1 MAWLEAGLLALSCA
15 LLALATRQSFRLSQ
29 QLRHASSSMR
39 RSGAVLVETQG
50 MLRIQQQ
57 LTQVQRLT
65 ETTIDTGTRA
75 VQSVHLG
82 IASIPFDLLES
93 YPATRDAARVV
104 RRTHDFIA
112 GAVYGTITGI
122 NRKVGAA
129 ARGTLTPRTED
140 AADRSARDP
149 GVDRKTPKT

>member
-1 MAWLEAGLLALSCA
+1 MAWLEACLLALSCV
-15 LLALATRQSFRLSQ
+15 LLALATRQSSRLSQ
-29 QLRHASSSMR
+29 QLRGVSSGMR

-112 GAVYGTITGI
+112 GAVYGTIAGI
-122 NRKVGAA
+122 NRKVGEA
-129 ARGTLTPRTED
+129 ARGTLTPRSGELPEHSESDSD
-140 AADRSARDP
+140 AE
-149 GVDRKTPKT
+149 RKPPKT

>member
-1 MAWLEAGLLALSCA
+1 MAWLEAALLLLSFGLLALA
-15 LLALATRQSFRLSQ
+15 ARQSLRVSQ
-29 QLRHASSSMR
+29 QLRRSSSDMR
-39 RSGAVLVETQG
+39 RSGALLVEIQG

-57 LTQVQRLT
+57 LSQVQRLA

-75 VQSVHLG
+75 VQTVHQG

-93 YPATRDAARVV
+93 FAATRDATRVV

-112 GAVYGTITGI
+112 GAVYGTIKGV

-129 ARGTLTPRTED
+129 ARGSLGNRRDRPAAGDPDDADETPPE
-140 AADRSARDP
+140 S
-149 GVDRKTPKT
+149 